1 MKTYI
6 NPPKTPVTEG
16 SMGVAAATI
25 PNVCKMPGPPAP
37 FVPAPLPNI
46 GKSNDSPKDYSKK
59 VKIEGKAVAI
69 KGATFGSMGDMA
81 SKATGG
87 GLVSANTHG
96 PTKFV
101 GPGSLDVKIE
111 GKNVQLLGD
120 PMLNNCGGSGSPPN
134 SATLVGLL
142 QAAGLAAIVGDEPC
156 PLCRKQHGV
165 EGKLEEDE
173 DTKGACS
180 DLQSAIDRAIAKAR
194 AANAPRLAEVK
205 AEIVATE
212 AAKAAVPRKQRAPF
226 TERID
231 ALKAEERSLAVE
243 LTGMMGVAKCKDHG
257 YIFAGMSSHQY
268 SDMQEE
274 MPGAWHSPK
283 AYGTLANKPNIKD
296 FKSDVIAFAGH
307 GKGSLGSW
315 PVEWKKLEE
324 TSEKSYAD
332 QTDEVFYPPGS
343 CAAQQMVLLCMDHG
357 DRPMGLT
364 ERYYTTNPNPKALT
378 KLWIRKPGKHGPK
391 RARLAT
397 PQELGP
403 GKPIPP
409 CGTCQVILTML
420 MCGVDEMRCD
430 HKAANPGV
438 CHKC

>member
-6 NPPKTPVTEG
+6 NPPKTPVTQG
-16 SMGVAAATI
+16 SVGIATATI

-37 FVPAPLPNI
+37 FVPVPLPNI
-46 GKSNDSPKDYSKK
+46 GKSGSSPKGYSKK

-69 KGATFGSMGDMA
+69 KGATFGSMGDVA

-134 SATLVGLL
+134 SATLVGVL

-156 PLCRKQHGV
+156 PLCNKEHGA

-180 DLQSAIDRAIAKAR
+180 ELQAAIERAIAKAR

-205 AEIVATE
+205 AEIAAAE
-212 AAKAAVPRKQRAPF
+212 AAKASLPRKQRGPF
-226 TERID
+226 TEQIQ
-231 ALKAEERSLAVE
+231 ALQKEERALAVH
-243 LTGMMGVAKCKDHG
+243 LTGMMGVAKCKDDG
-257 YIFAGMSSHQY
+257 YIFAGMSLHQY
-268 SDMQEE
+268 TDLQAE

-283 AYGTLANKPNIKD
+283 AYGSLADKPDRASFNA
-296 FKSDVIAFAGH
+296 DVMKYASY

-315 PVEWKKLEE
+315 PVVWEKLQE
-324 TSEKSYAD
+324 TSEKSYAG

-343 CAAQQMVLLCMDHG
+343 CAGQQMALLCMDHG

-364 ERYYTTNPNPKALT
+364 ERYYTTNPSAPALS

-397 PQELGP
+397 PDELGP

-420 MCGVDEMRCD
+420 MCGIDEMRCD